1 MIDQCVIEFKDLHIV
16 GISHEEIHIV
26 RASLKA
32 HFNASKLFQV
42 LGKAIIS
49 FFKPS
54 KSYCVS

>member
-32 HFNASKLFQV
+32 HFNASKTIP
-42 LGKAIIS
+42 GTR
-49 FFKPS
+49 
-54 KSYCVS
+54 KSHHFILQTK